1 MINLFAG
8 PKGGGKTRN
17 LINLAND
24 HLNVTDG
31 YIVYIDDNK
40 RNMHE
45 INRKIRLVDTSEY
58 PLSNYRE
65 FVAFVYGMISQNRD
79 IQEIF
84 IDGLCGIIEDLPN
97 DDLEAVMSSL
107 TKLSDENDVEF
118 FVTLNCDPSALPA
131 AVKGLMVKF

>member
-8 PKGGGKTRN
+8 PKGGGKTRG

-40 RNMHE
+40 RNIHE

-118 FVTLNCDPSALPA
+118 FVTLNCDPTALPA
-131 AVKGLMVKF
+131 SVKGLMVKF